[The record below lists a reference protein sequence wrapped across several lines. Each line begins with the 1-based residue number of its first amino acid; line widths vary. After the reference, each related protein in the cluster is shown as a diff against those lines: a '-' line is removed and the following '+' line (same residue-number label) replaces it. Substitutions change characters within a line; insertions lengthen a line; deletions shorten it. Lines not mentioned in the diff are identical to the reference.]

1 MTRIGIEIFVVLLLF
16 SANGMFAMMEMA
28 VVSSRKSRLK
38 QMAEAGDARAVI
50 ALGLADAPNRFL
62 PTVQIGITL
71 VGLLAGAFSGIT
83 LAEEIAGWLQTWP
96 ALVPYAGAIA
106 VGVVVTALT
115 FLSLVVGELVPK
127 RLALAD
133 PEGVACRFARPVEW
147 LSRAAQPFIRLL
159 GFATDLILKAFRA
172 KAQRVTVT
180 AEDEVKLLLREG
192 QAAGEFHH
200 AEPRMVETVLAF
212 DRMPVREIMTPRPKL
227 VCVHVDEP
235 HERVWHKI
243 VVSGHSSYPVYARDR
258 DDVVGV
264 VAVKSIYANVAAG
277 AKADV
282 KNLMTEPLFVSPNDT
297 VLQVLE
303 QFKQTGRHI
312 ALVRG
317 LDGEL
322 AGLVTLVDL
331 LETIVGEIP
340 AREDRHR
347 PEARIR
353 PDGTWLVDGHY
364 DVAKLAAELNGMPGL
379 HPIPRGTTLAQF
391 VTRQLKHPI
400 REGDSFIAESIGF
413 EIIDLD
419 GQSVD
424 KVLLTPQPNQEV
436 KANPQPLVNAP

>member
-1 MTRIGIEIFVVLLLF
+1 MIVALEIFIVLLLF
-16 SANGMFAMMEMA
+16 TTNGLFAMMEMA

-38 QMAEAGDARAVI
+38 QMAVAGNSRALV
-50 ALGLADAPNRFL
+50 ALGFAEAPNRFL

-71 VGLLAGAFSGIT
+71 VALLAGAFSGIT
-83 LAEEIAGWLQTWP
+83 LAEEIAGWLKTWP
-96 ALVPYAGAIA
+96 VLAPYAGAIA

-115 FLSLVVGELVPK
+115 FLSLVVGELVLK

-147 LSRAAQPFIRLL
+147 LSRVAQPFIRLL
-159 GFATDLILKAFRA
+159 GLATDLILKAFRA

-192 QAAGEFHH
+192 QETDEFHQ
-200 AEPRMVETVLAF
+200 AEPRMVESVLAF
-212 DRMPVREIMTPRPKL
+212 DRMPVLEIMTPRPKL
-227 VCVHVDEP
+227 VCVHVADP

-243 VVSGHSSYPVYARDR
+243 VVSGHSNYPVYDRDR

-264 VAVKSIYANVAAG
+264 IAVKNIYANVAAG
-277 AKADV
+277 AKAEV
-282 KNLMTEPLFVSPNDT
+282 KDLMTEPLCVSPSDT

-303 QFKQTGRHI
+303 QFKQTGQHI

-317 LDGEL
+317 LDGKL

-347 PEARIR
+347 PEARLR

-400 REGDSFIAESIGF
+400 HEGDSFVAEAICF

-419 GQSVD
+419 DMSVD
-424 KVLLTPQPNQEV
+424 KVLLTPQPNQET
-436 KANPQPLVNAP
+436 KSRRHLLVDAP